1 MKNCAYSLKF
11 ALRKLGK
18 LLILKGGKGV
28 LLREEA
34 LFCFFPALNKIRRK
48 IKMVKNKIAA
58 IIICIFFILSM
69 IGSITLIPNANAHSP
84 PWQIPTYAYLEV
96 NPNPAGVGQTV
107 NVGFWLG
114 LPTPT
119 ASGVYGDRWTGLS
132 VTVKLP
138 DGTTSKLGSFTADDT
153 GGTHTDYTPTQ
164 VGNYTFQ
171 MSFPGQT
178 LAGTNLISTATAATK
193 AFIGDYY
200 EPSTSPTYTLEVQQA
215 PVPSIPQTPLPTSYW
230 TRPIESVNGLWYSI
244 YK

>member
-1 MKNCAYSLKF
+1 
-11 ALRKLGK
+11 
-18 LLILKGGKGV
+18 
-28 LLREEA
+28 
-34 LFCFFPALNKIRRK
+34 
-48 IKMVKNKIAA
+48 MVKNKIAA